1 MSKHSCKQETKSPVW
16 LKPAERHLVERDG
29 TSWASPGGTARHY
42 GVLGS
47 GCEWR
52 RLA

>member
-1 MSKHSCKQETKSPVW
+1 MAKHSCKQETKSP
-16 LKPAERHLVERDG
+16 ERHLVERDG